1 MNKTEFLQ
9 ILTSGHDRMVGLTRS
24 KGEEYSSSDDQ
35 LGNFRRLA
43 EQTGLTMPQV
53 WLVLFTKHLDA
64 IRTWIK
70 DEATGTKRERSEPI
84 EGRIE
89 DAILYLYLL
98 RAVVEDGKPLE
109 PSEEYR
115 SAMARA
121 LNPPPIATEIV
132 AEMGA
137 PYVHTVYCGS
147 DQPIPD
153 ARAAELIRPH
163 FRFERLQPLTH
174 AAYLHGAKPG
184 NAVFVWIGPMGTRG
198 EEFKDKAERLG
209 MGFVRIP
216 GFEYADDKFGG

>member
-98 RAVVEDGKPLE
+98 RAIVEDGKPTIHDIDRILKGT
-109 PSEEYR
+109 PVSDAFAAVVGLPGIGKLYVASDRSTPQVACAAATRHYGDLPFVFVTHPDMLKGVAAR
-115 SAMARA
+115 SA
-121 LNPPPIATEIV
+121 L
-132 AEMGA
+132 
-137 PYVHTVYCGS
+137 
-147 DQPIPD
+147 
-153 ARAAELIRPH
+153 
-163 FRFERLQPLTH
+163 F
-174 AAYLHGAKPG
+174 
-184 NAVFVWIGPMGTRG
+184 VFVG
-198 EEFKDKAERLG
+198 EPVVGGRRDEYKDKCRVIGVPFREIGL
-209 MGFVRIP
+209 
-216 GFEYADDKFGG
+216 EYADDKFGG

>member
-98 RAVVEDGKPLE
+98 RAIVEDGKPVSDTFASAVGLSKLYVASDRF
-109 PSEEYR
+109 PPQVACAAATRHYGDLPFVFVAHPDMLKGVAAR
-115 SAMARA
+115 SA
-121 LNPPPIATEIV
+121 L
-132 AEMGA
+132 
-137 PYVHTVYCGS
+137 
-147 DQPIPD
+147 
-153 ARAAELIRPH
+153 
-163 FRFERLQPLTH
+163 F
-174 AAYLHGAKPG
+174 
-184 NAVFVWIGPMGTRG
+184 VFVG
-198 EEFKDKAERLG
+198 EPALGGRRDEYKDKCWTIGVEFREIGL
-209 MGFVRIP
+209 
-216 GFEYADDKFGG
+216 EYADDKFGG